1 MCTAFAI
8 TEENSVELAWLIEAH
23 HEAFVKLYGKERVT
37 PKMHFMVHL
46 ATQLKRYTNC
56 TCYNDNGI

>member
-23 HEAFVKLYGKERVT
+23 HEAFVGRKEL
-37 PKMHFMVHL
+37 HL
-46 ATQLKRYTNC
+46 KCTSWYTLPPS
-56 TCYNDNGI
+56 

>member
-23 HEAFVKLYGKERVT
+23 HEALVKLYGKERVT
-37 PKMHFMVHL
+37 PKMPLHV
-46 ATQLKRYTNC
+46 YTLPPSVVLWDAA
-56 TCYNDNGI
+56 Y